1 MSCGYQE
8 VKRMIKQEDVYK
20 IGRLGKP
27 HGVRGELSF
36 MFSDD
41 VFDRVDADYLIV
53 ETEGILVPFFIEE
66 YRFRSGETALL
77 KLEGISTMEQAR
89 ELTNCDVFFPRRLAQ
104 NDEEEMTWTQIV
116 GFRLVDEQRDKV
128 VGSISSVD
136 DSTENVLF
144 DVTTPDGKNL
154 LIPAAEDWISD
165 VDTEN
170 REIRMRLPEGLL
182 DL

>member
-1 MSCGYQE
+1 
-8 VKRMIKQEDVYK
+8 MIKQEDVYK

-77 KLEGISTMEQAR
+77 KLEGISTVERAR
-89 ELTNCDVFFPRRLAQ
+89 ELTNSDVFFPRRLAQ
-104 NDEEEMTWTQIV
+104 NDDEEMTWAQIV
-116 GFRLVDEQRDKV
+116 GFRLVDEQLGKV

-144 DVTTPDGKNL
+144 DVATPDGKNL

-165 VDTEN
+165 VDTEK

>member
-1 MSCGYQE
+1 
-8 VKRMIKQEDVYK
+8 MIKQEDVYK

-77 KLEGISTMEQAR
+77 KLEGISTVERAR
-89 ELTNCDVFFPRRLAQ
+89 ELTNSDVFFPRRLAQ
-104 NDEEEMTWTQIV
+104 NDDEEMTWAQIV
-116 GFRLVDEQRDKV
+116 GFRLVDEQLGKV

-144 DVTTPDGKNL
+144 DVTSPDGKNL

-165 VDTEN
+165 VDTEK

>member
-1 MSCGYQE
+1 
-8 VKRMIKQEDVYK
+8 MIKQEDVYK

-77 KLEGISTMEQAR
+77 KLEGISTVERAC
-89 ELTNCDVFFPRRLAQ
+89 ELTNSDVFFPRRLAQ
-104 NDEEEMTWTQIV
+104 NDDEEMTWAQIV
-116 GFRLVDEQRDKV
+116 GFRLVDEQLGKV

-144 DVTTPDGKNL
+144 DVASPDGKNL

-165 VDTEN
+165 VDTEK

>member
-1 MSCGYQE
+1 
-8 VKRMIKQEDVYK
+8 MIKQEDVYK

-77 KLEGISTMEQAR
+77 KLEGISTVERAR
-89 ELTNCDVFFPRRLAQ
+89 ELTNSDVFCPRRLAQ
-104 NDEEEMTWTQIV
+104 NDDEEMTWAQIV
-116 GFRLVDEQRDKV
+116 GFRLVDEQLGKV
-128 VGSISSVD
+128 VGRISSVD

-144 DVTTPDGKNL
+144 DVATPDGKNL

-165 VDTEN
+165 VDTEK

>member
-1 MSCGYQE
+1 
-8 VKRMIKQEDVYK
+8 MIKQEDVYK

-77 KLEGISTMEQAR
+77 KLEGISTVERAR
-89 ELTNCDVFFPRRLAQ
+89 ELTNSDVFFPRRLAQ
-104 NDEEEMTWTQIV
+104 NDDEEMTWAQIV
-116 GFRLVDEQRDKV
+116 GFRLVDEQLGKV
-128 VGSISSVD
+128 VGRISSVD

-144 DVTTPDGKNL
+144 DVATPDGKNL

-165 VDTEN
+165 VDTEK

>member
-1 MSCGYQE
+1 M
-8 VKRMIKQEDVYK
+8 
-20 IGRLGKP
+20 
-27 HGVRGELSF
+27 
-36 MFSDD
+36 
-41 VFDRVDADYLIV
+41 FDRVDADYLIV

-77 KLEGISTMEQAR
+77 KLEGISTVERAR
-89 ELTNCDVFFPRRLAQ
+89 ELTNSDVFFPRRLAQ
-104 NDEEEMTWTQIV
+104 NDVEEMTWAQIV
-116 GFRLVDEQRDKV
+116 GFRLVDEQLGKV

-144 DVTTPDGKNL
+144 DVATPDGKNL

-165 VDTEN
+165 VDTEK

>member
-1 MSCGYQE
+1 
-8 VKRMIKQEDVYK
+8 MIKQEDVYK

-77 KLEGISTMEQAR
+77 KLEGISTVERAR
-89 ELTNCDVFFPRRLAQ
+89 ELTNSDVFFPRRLAQ
-104 NDEEEMTWTQIV
+104 NDDEEMTWAQIV
-116 GFRLVDEQRDKV
+116 GFRLVDEQLGKV

-144 DVTTPDGKNL
+144 DVASPDGKNL

-165 VDTEN
+165 VDTEK

>member
-1 MSCGYQE
+1 
-8 VKRMIKQEDVYK
+8 MIKQEDVYK

-77 KLEGISTMEQAR
+77 KLEGISTVERAR
-89 ELTNCDVFFPRRLAQ
+89 ELTNSDVFFPRRLAQ
-104 NDEEEMTWTQIV
+104 NDDEEMTWAQIV
-116 GFRLVDEQRDKV
+116 GFRLVDEQLGKV
-128 VGSISSVD
+128 VGSICSVD

-144 DVTTPDGKNL
+144 DVATPDGKNL

-165 VDTEN
+165 VDTEK